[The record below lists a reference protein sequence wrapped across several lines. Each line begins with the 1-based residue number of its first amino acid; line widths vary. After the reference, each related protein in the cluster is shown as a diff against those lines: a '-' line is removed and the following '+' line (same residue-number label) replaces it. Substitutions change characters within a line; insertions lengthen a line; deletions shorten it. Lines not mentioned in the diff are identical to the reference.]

1 MRIFSFFLF
10 SIIFCFKLT
19 AQKSKIIDVYCSK
32 DTSCYL
38 SIKSDAIFFQRWD
51 TLAQAIFW
59 KQIMNLSSD
68 TAIVNI
74 AASRKILGNILM
86 KNWNIKTDKDKL
98 FFKDSVRNIH
108 NLTDS
113 AKIYITSGRKEF
125 YLFNNTI
132 PSISKAIELFN
143 SYKTDPWY
151 AQAIL
156 LIESPGKLE
165 YSTVGAYG
173 SFQLM
178 KSVALSHGLIVNK
191 EIDERKNFDKSA
203 KAACSLLN
211 TICIPETKRVLSKLN
226 IEFDEND
233 LWFKFVV
240 LHVYHA
246 GIGNVEGLLGQ
257 ISEDILGNN
266 IVTWMW
272 QNEWGNFKNASQ
284 NYTQVAIAA
293 ILCLNDIIYNNCDEI
308 YECDIENL

>member
-1 MRIFSFFLF
+1 MRVLSFFLISF
-10 SIIFCFKLT
+10 IFCFKLT
-19 AQKSKIIDVYCSK
+19 AQKSQVIDVYCSK

-38 SIKSDAIFFQRWD
+38 AIKSDDIFSQRWD

-68 TAIVNI
+68 TAIINI
-74 AASRKILGNILM
+74 AASRKILDNILM
-86 KNWNIKTDKDKL
+86 KNWNIKTDEEKL
-98 FFKDSVRNIH
+98 SFKDSVRNTH

-113 AKIYITSGRKEF
+113 TKIYITSGRKEF
-125 YLFNNTI
+125 YLINSTI
-132 PSISKAIELFN
+132 PSISKAIELF
-143 SYKTDPWY
+143 SYFKTDPWY

-165 YSTVGAYG
+165 YSSVGAYG

-178 KSVALSHGLIVNK
+178 KSVARSHGLIVNK
-191 EIDERKNFDKSA
+191 EIDERKDFNKSA

-257 ISEDILGNN
+257 ISKDVTGNDI
-266 IVTWMW
+266 ISWMW

-293 ILCLNDIIYNNCDEI
+293 ILCLNDIIYNNCNEI
-308 YECDIENL
+308 YECNIEKL